1 MFHLDQ
7 HLSLPIFWISFTLG
21 KVTKWT
27 YEFWEK
33 KIEENFEKFFWVNET
48 PVPEAEPKPELIHR
62 RGIYKDSH
70 NASQFWADFQLRCNF
85 PIAIAVVSVGR
96 EECI

>member
-1 MFHLDQ
+1 MLSFHN
-7 HLSLPIFWISFTLG
+7 PG

-33 KIEENFEKFFWVNET
+33 KIEENFEKYFWVNET
-48 PVPEAEPKPELIHR
+48 PMPEREPRPELIHR

-85 PIAIAVVSVGR
+85 PIAIAVVSWKI
-96 EECI
+96 EAFMD